1 MPSAVLMSDRSHV
14 IAARLRPGHRMAHA
28 TSHRRVPGGKTL
40 LQAARQ
46 ARLLSVRI
54 VTILSL
60 GEILPIR
67 KIIRAALERRRAG
80 VDGVDGVD
88 VVDVVDW
95 VDVVD
100 MGDAQGEGDQLTT
113 DHHGPTRQTRGLG
126 RFVFVGYSS
135 LELFTAGLPFR
146 AFVP

>member
-1 MPSAVLMSDRSHV
+1 M
-14 IAARLRPGHRMAHA
+14 
-28 TSHRRVPGGKTL
+28 
-40 LQAARQ
+40 
-46 ARLLSVRI
+46 
-54 VTILSL
+54 SL

-80 VDGVDGVD
+80 VDG
-88 VVDVVDW
+88 